1 MLDNQEPRGREAR
14 LRGRRSGY
22 DLKPSQAAVIPKKQ
36 GGNMSDPV
44 SEHRV
49 RAARH
54 EVDVDLVL
62 SKHGGFGP
70 AICWLAFYALAVV
83 SALIANFNQVI
94 KTAMTAQ
101 Y

>member
-1 MLDNQEPRGREAR
+1 MLDNQEPRG
-14 LRGRRSGY
+14 GRRAFEAGGQVMISSHRK
-22 DLKPSQAAVIPKKQ
+22 LLSFQKKQ